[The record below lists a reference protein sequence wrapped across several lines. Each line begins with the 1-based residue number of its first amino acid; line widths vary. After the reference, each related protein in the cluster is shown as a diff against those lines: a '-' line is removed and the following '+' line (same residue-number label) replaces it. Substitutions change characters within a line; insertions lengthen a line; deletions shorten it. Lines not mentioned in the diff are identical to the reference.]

1 MRRGSRCGH
10 YIASPRPYFRL
21 LGILIASTGPREA
34 PSRSSASATRRVTSG
49 RTDGGLASGRCRKC
63 RRCLQDEGTSEGK
76 ESSSEAHERKG
87 AAAASLRLGLT
98 TLLSQLV
105 AQPAHGLIKVDHS
118 KIAVN
123 LGPLGTQPA
132 STGLDSRSTTRDSH
146 CKPNVDKMCPGGVD
160 LMPVHQGARRP
171 TSKAQGVK

>member
-1 MRRGSRCGH
+1 M
-10 YIASPRPYFRL
+10 RL
-21 LGILIASTGPREA
+21 LAAHQLQPR
-34 PSRSSASATRRVTSG
+34 RITSG
-49 RTDGGLASGRCRKC
+49 GTDGGLASGRCRKW

-132 STGLDSRSTTRDSH
+132 STGLDSRSASRDSH
-146 CKPNVDKMCPGGVD
+146 CEPNVDKMCPGGVD
-160 LMPVHQGARRP
+160 LMPVHQAARRP
-171 TSKAQGVK
+171 MCKAQGVN